1 MVAFA
6 QQMQQV
12 GAVLD
17 TAAPAMVHSARVAF
31 QRAISALVPT
41 AAPVVT
47 DLGIDAAVQTL
58 PMPEVS
64 ELSYV
69 FDPKGPGMR
78 ESLPR
83 FKEDVWNP
91 LEASYGI
98 PERRENENAR
108 RKNVERG
115 AFDAPWMS
123 QRSEQPLMG
132 DFHREPERR
141 PLVPAMAFLSA
152 PPSMKK

>member
-6 QQMQQV
+6 QQIQQV

-17 TAAPAMVHSARVAF
+17 AAAPVIAQSARVAF
-31 QRAISALVPT
+31 QQAISALVPT

-64 ELSYV
+64 EASYI
-69 FDPKGPGMR
+69 FDPKGPALR
-78 ESLPR
+78 ETLPR
-83 FKEDVWNP
+83 FKEDVSKP

-98 PERRENENAR
+98 PEKREKEDAR
-108 RKNVERG
+108 RKDAERG
-115 AFDAPWMS
+115 TFDAPWMS
-123 QRSEQPLMG
+123 QRTEQPLMG
-132 DFHREPERR
+132 DFHREPGRR

-152 PPSMKK
+152 PPSMKN

>member
-78 ESLPR
+78 SLCR
-83 FKEDVWNP
+83 DSKRM
-91 LEASYGI
+91 YGI
-98 PERRENENAR
+98 RSKLPM
-108 RKNVERG
+108 
-115 AFDAPWMS
+115 AF
-123 QRSEQPLMG
+123 QRSAKTRML
-132 DFHREPERR
+132 D
-141 PLVPAMAFLSA
+141 A
-152 PPSMKK
+152 KT

>member
-6 QQMQQV
+6 QQTQQV

-17 TAAPAMVHSARVAF
+17 AAPPRMVHSACMAVR
-31 QRAISALVPT
+31 RAISALVPT

-83 FKEDVWNP
+83 FKEDVSNP

-98 PERRENENAR
+98 PEKRENENAPL
-108 RKNVERG
+108 KKERG

-123 QRSEQPLMG
+123 QRLEQPLMG